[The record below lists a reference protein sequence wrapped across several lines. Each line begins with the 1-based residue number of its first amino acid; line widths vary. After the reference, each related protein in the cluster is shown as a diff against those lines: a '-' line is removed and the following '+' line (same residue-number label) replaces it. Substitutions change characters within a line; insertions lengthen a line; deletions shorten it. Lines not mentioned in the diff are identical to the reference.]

1 MSIES
6 APTAVPARTAV
17 ALSPALRQHR
27 MEVARAALAA
37 GRPLNLDAITVILAT
52 KQLESAND
60 GTPFT
65 RWTTRQV
72 VAFLWGTVLE
82 WCVARGIE
90 APSNVGE
97 TLWTYLTHLADEG
110 ELASGSSS
118 LAALREALVE
128 NAGVNRSGRS
138 SHPAGSRV
146 QATVH
151 RLSR

>member
-6 APTAVPARTAV
+6 APVTAPARRVVT
-17 ALSPALRQHR
+17 LSPALRQHR
-27 MEVARAALAA
+27 VEVSRAALAA
-37 GRPLNLDAITVILAT
+37 GRPLHLDAITVILAT

-82 WCVARGIE
+82 WCVARGVE
-90 APSNVGE
+90 APPNVGE
-97 TLWTYLTHLADEG
+97 TLWTYLSYLAEEG

-118 LAALREALVE
+118 LAALRGALVE

-151 RLSR
+151 PLSR